1 MDNTAKIYSL
11 YFAFVDVIMSIC
23 MLMKNQEY
31 FERKDKT
38 EFFNCSKHNINSN
51 EIFQVFL
58 LKGRQEYFNLKNQSL
73 SQLSL
78 SSFKAQQKLERLKRV
93 IEQFIGEL
101 ESDNLDL
108 IFPLWLAYNLA
119 LDQYFCLFPVGN
131 KPNLWYKRQE
141 RLRLGYQK
149 YLSSYQSN
157 SDWWQ
162 SIDGTVKLNLGN
174 F

>member
-11 YFAFVDVIMSIC
+11 YFAFVDVITSIC
-23 MLMKNQEY
+23 ILVKNQEY
-31 FERKDKT
+31 FSTKEKI
-38 EFFNCSKHNINSN
+38 ELFNFSQKNIKSDDLFH
-51 EIFQVFL
+51 IFL
-58 LKGRQEYFNLKNQSL
+58 SEGRQEYFNLKNQAL
-73 SQLSL
+73 SPLSL
-78 SSFKAQQKLERLKRV
+78 SSFKAQQKLERLKGI
-93 IEQFIGEL
+93 IEQFLGEL

-119 LDQYFCLFPVGN
+119 LDQYFYLFPAGN

-157 SDWWQ
+157 SNWWQ
-162 SIDGTVKLNLGN
+162 SIDITVKSNLGN